1 MYSFGPIAKSA
12 FFGKEIL
19 RVYFTCQEMKGRPS
33 FGPFFCGEEQGNNKA
48 EMTLLINKLCE
59 VRNPS

>member
-1 MYSFGPIAKSA
+1 
-12 FFGKEIL
+12 
-19 RVYFTCQEMKGRPS
+19 MKGRPS
-33 FGPFFCGEEQGNNKA
+33 FGPFFCGEEQGNSKA